1 MNAVKSN
8 LSRLTNASRLCF
20 SSKSSYIYW
29 THITLNVIQ
38 SYIFVFTIYLEWLSS
53 SSASVT
59 HVQDCRRSDLF
70 TLEQRRQR
78 EKVGRIEKIEVRYLG
93 LPNDTTMVMNRG
105 LSTPFNCAQRKSVF
119 LIVKLYRSDNEN
131 GLFFLDISE
140 SHCNR
145 SALALIDGNIAWD
158 MHRPLEDSCTIQ
170 LLNFQIADP
179 HIVNR
184 YTTIL
189 N

>member
-1 MNAVKSN
+1 MLFNP
-8 LSRLTNASRLCF
+8 
-20 SSKSSYIYW
+20 IY
-29 THITLNVIQ
+29 
-38 SYIFVFTIYLEWLSS
+38 VFTIYLEWLSS
-53 SSASVT
+53 TSASAT

-131 GLFFLDISE
+131 GFF
-140 SHCNR
+140 
-145 SALALIDGNIAWD
+145 
-158 MHRPLEDSCTIQ
+158 
-170 LLNFQIADP
+170 FF
-179 HIVNR
+179 
-184 YTTIL
+184 
-189 N
+189 